1 MRRLALAALDHA
13 SGGPR
18 LGAVSGRVLQSTP
31 TRHRAPSVMC
41 LCSLLAALGLLAYAP
56 GSAAAQ
62 WIEVDVPS
70 RPDPAT
76 VDVAAGR
83 AIYEERCWFCH
94 GEEGDGRGPVAPYL
108 WPRPR
113 DFTMGS
119 YKLRTT
125 MSGELPLDEDL
136 YRTITRGI
144 AGSSMPAWES
154 VLSEEERWQV
164 IAYIKSFAADL
175 FEDEFFDPY
184 QAIAELG
191 DRPAGRREDLVA
203 AGERIYDEN
212 KCWECHGMLGRG
224 DGSRVP
230 DLTDDWNYPIWPAN
244 LHEQWKLKGGRTVEE
259 IYLRFTTG
267 LDGTPMPSFEATVTN
282 EERWQLAYYIEALI
296 SDEEDEPRSGSIIP
310 SLRVEGGLPE
320 GPDDPLWDEA
330 EEVTVPLTG
339 QATFAPRWQ
348 IPAVTDISIRV
359 AFNADEIAFRLAWDD
374 RFADTLAADPELAL
388 AEGYTA
394 DDTYPVLFPDGERV
408 RGRYPD
414 AAEIMIPVNLAD
426 GLVLPHFVYGD
437 GGRPVDLWR
446 WRAEHVNGAGEPAV
460 IELRA
465 DGADAPPEAH
475 GPESQLAMGG
485 GSWVEGR
492 WSVVIRRPLR
502 TEDATGEVQL
512 AAGQLVPV
520 AFHVWEG
527 ANGET
532 GLRMSLSSW
541 MYLDLNEP
549 APLTAYFSVLAAVLL
564 AALAEWGLVRWVR
577 SGAARGRFTHFGIG
591 VVSAGAESS

>member
-1 MRRLALAALDHA
+1 MSRRAYRTPRQARAAPGCGVRPPLPLRRSGSRVTSLGGLLAL
-13 SGGPR
+13 
-18 LGAVSGRVLQSTP
+18 
-31 TRHRAPSVMC
+31 
-41 LCSLLAALGLLAYAP
+41 LGLLADAP
-56 GSAAAQ
+56 GSASAQ
-62 WIEVDVPS
+62 WIEIEVPP

-76 VDVAAGR
+76 VDAAAGR

-94 GEEGDGRGPVAPYL
+94 GEEGDGQGPVAPYL

-113 DFTMGS
+113 DFTVGS

-125 MSGELPLDEDL
+125 LSGELPLDEDL
-136 YRTITRGI
+136 YRTITMGI
-144 AGSSMPAWES
+144 PGSSMPAWES
-154 VLSEEERWQV
+154 VLSERGRWQV

-191 DRPAGRREDLVA
+191 EQPAGRREDLIA
-203 AGERIYDEN
+203 AGRRIYDEN
-212 KCWECHGMLGRG
+212 QCWECHGMLGRG

-230 DLTDDWNYPIWPAN
+230 QLTDDWNYPIWPAN
-244 LHEQWKLKGGRTVEE
+244 LHEQWKLKGGQTVEE

-267 LDGTPMPSFEATVTN
+267 LDGTPMPSFEATVGN
-282 EERWQLAYYIEALI
+282 EERWQLAYYIESLI
-296 SDEEDEPRSGSIIP
+296 PDEEDEPRSGSVIP

-320 GPDDPLWDEA
+320 APDDPLW
-330 EEVTVPLTG
+330 EEVEEVRVPLTG

-348 IPAVTDISIRV
+348 IPAVTDISVRV

-388 AEGYTA
+388 AEGYSA
-394 DDTYPVLFPDGERV
+394 DDTYPALFPDGQRV

-414 AAEIMIPVNLAD
+414 AAEVMIPVHL
-426 GLVLPHFVYGD
+426 GGGPVLPHFVYGD
-437 GGRPVDLWR
+437 AGRPVDLWR
-446 WRAEHVNGAGEPAV
+446 WRAEHAYGAGGPEV
-460 IELRA
+460 VELRA
-465 DGADAPPEAH
+465 DGADAPPEPHA
-475 GPESQLAMGG
+475 PESQLSTGTGA
-485 GSWVEGR
+485 WTEGR

-502 TEDATGEVQL
+502 TDDAAGEVQL
-512 AAGQLVPV
+512 GAGQLVPV

-541 MYLDLNEP
+541 MYLDLREP
-549 APLTAYFSVLAAVLL
+549 AALTAYLGVLAAVVL
-564 AALAEWGLVRWVR
+564 AALAEWGLVRWIR
-577 SGAARGRFTHFGIG
+577 SAGARGRFAHLGIG
-591 VVSAGAESS
+591 VASAGAESP

>member
-1 MRRLALAALDHA
+1 MSRFASRTPRRARAVPACGVRSLLLRRSAPPVPPLGGLLAL
-13 SGGPR
+13 
-18 LGAVSGRVLQSTP
+18 
-31 TRHRAPSVMC
+31 
-41 LCSLLAALGLLAYAP
+41 LGLLVDAP
-56 GSAAAQ
+56 GSAVAQ
-62 WIEVDVPS
+62 WIEIDVPP
-70 RPDPAT
+70 RPDPTT

-94 GEEGDGRGPVAPYL
+94 GEAGDGQGPVAPYL

-113 DFTMGS
+113 DFTVGS

-125 MSGELPLDEDL
+125 LSGELPLDEDL
-136 YRTITRGI
+136 YRTITMGI
-144 AGSSMPAWES
+144 PGSSMPSWES
-154 VLSEEERWQV
+154 VLSEEDRWHV
-164 IAYIKSFAADL
+164 ISYIKSFAADL

-191 DRPAGRREDLVA
+191 ERPAGRREDLIA
-203 AGERIYDEN
+203 SGERIYDEN

-230 DLTDDWNYPIWPAN
+230 ELTDDWNYPIWPAN

-267 LDGTPMPSFEATVTN
+267 LDGTPMPSFEATVDN
-282 EERWQLAYYIEALI
+282 EERWQLAYYIESLI
-296 SDEEDEPRSGSIIP
+296 ADEEDEPQSGSVIP
-310 SLRVEGGLPE
+310 PLRVEDGLPE
-320 GPDDPLWDEA
+320 APDDPLWDEA
-330 EEVTVPLTG
+330 AEVRVPLTG

-348 IPAVTDISIRV
+348 IPAVTDIFVRA

-388 AEGYTA
+388 AEGYSA
-394 DDTYPVLFPDGERV
+394 DDTYPILFPDGERV

-414 AAEIMIPVNLAD
+414 AAEVMIPAHLA
-426 GLVLPHFVYGD
+426 GGPVLPHFVYGD
-437 GGRPVDLWR
+437 AARPVDLWR
-446 WRAEHVNGAGEPAV
+446 WRAEHAYGAGGPEV
-460 IELRA
+460 VELRA
-465 DGADAPPEAH
+465 DGADAPPEPHAS
-475 GPESQLAMGG
+475 ESQLAT
-485 GSWVEGR
+485 GSGAWAEGR

-502 TEDATGEVQL
+502 TDDAAGEVQL
-512 AAGQLVPV
+512 EAGQLVPV

-541 MYLDLNEP
+541 MYLDLREP
-549 APLTAYFSVLAAVLL
+549 AALTAYLGVLAAVVL
-564 AALAEWGLVRWVR
+564 AALAEWGLVRWIR
-577 SGAARGRFTHFGIG
+577 SAGARGRFAHFGIG
-591 VVSAGAESS
+591 VASAGVESP